1 MVVVAIHT
9 PLAAETGPFQAEE
22 FWPVPPYWLAMAVP
36 FQVPETTVPSSEKE
50 ETCKPV
56 VVNLGKVEV
65 EVVVAVKYAP
75 TISPATESLA

>member
-1 MVVVAIHT
+1 
-9 PLAAETGPFQAEE
+9 
-22 FWPVPPYWLAMAVP
+22 MAVP

-75 TISPATESLA
+75 TISPTTESLA